1 MNELSI
7 LIYIGTN
14 ERGWAVIKNILID
27 LDGTLTDPK
36 VGITTSARY
45 GLEKIGHPISDEINI
60 DWIIGPPLKASL
72 AKILNVEADHVLA
85 EQALM
90 GYRERFAVKGLYEN
104 HVFEGV
110 AETLAELKRRGYRLF
125 VATAKPTVYAKQI
138 LEHFDLA
145 QYFTDIYGSELNG
158 ERTNK
163 AELIQYIL
171 EQQKL
176 QADQCLMVGDREHD
190 IFGARQNGIDT
201 IAVNYGYGS
210 QEELALAQPKY
221 QIDRFNQLLD
231 YFK

>member
-1 MNELSI
+1 M
-7 LIYIGTN
+7 
-14 ERGWAVIKNILID
+14 IKNILID

-190 IFGARQNGIDT
+190 IFGARQNGIET
-201 IAVNYGYGS
+201 IAVSYGYGS
-210 QEELALAQPKY
+210 QEELAVAQPKY
-221 QIDRFNQLLD
+221 KIDRFNQLLD

>member
-1 MNELSI
+1 M
-7 LIYIGTN
+7 
-14 ERGWAVIKNILID
+14 
-27 LDGTLTDPK
+27 DGTLTDPK

>member
-1 MNELSI
+1 M
-7 LIYIGTN
+7 
-14 ERGWAVIKNILID
+14 IKNILID

-145 QYFTDIYGSELNG
+145 QYFTDIHGSELNG
-158 ERTNK
+158 DRTNK

-176 QADQCLMVGDREHD
+176 QADQCMMVGDREHD